1 MNDIAP
7 RLEIE
12 QFICR
17 SDNYGVLI
25 HDPQSALTA
34 SIDAPDAAAV
44 EAALKRRGWTLDFI
58 FTTHHHL
65 DHVEGNEALKAKYG
79 VGIIGP
85 KAEETKIPGIDRT
98 VKDGDEFTFGLFRV
112 KAIATPGHTGGEI
125 SYYIPDAKAVFT
137 GDTLFALGCGRL
149 FEGTPLTMF
158 QSLQKLIA
166 LPGDTAVYCGHEYTE
181 SNARFA
187 LTIDPANSAL
197 KERAAEIA
205 RLRAADRMTLPSSIA
220 LEMAT
225 NPFLR
230 WHDAGIRSR
239 LGLQDA
245 PDEAVFAEIRKRKD
259 MF

>member
-1 MNDIAP
+1 MNSIAP

-34 SIDAPDAAAV
+34 SIDAPDAAAI

-79 VGIIGP
+79 VSIIGP

-112 KAIATPGHTGGEI
+112 KTIATPGHTAGEV
-125 SYYIPDAKAVFT
+125 SYYLPDAKAVFT

-158 QSLQKLIA
+158 QSLQKLVA

-197 KERAAEIA
+197 KERVAEIA